1 MELQLGCLGTY
12 LGLVVGAV
20 ALYTLGLIVYRLFFH
35 PLAKYPG
42 PFLAKMTDGYQ
53 LYHAYKGDR
62 HLEFWRMHQ
71 RYGKVVRFGPNSV
84 SFNSSQALKDIYGF
98 RSNVRKAEFYDAF
111 VHPAAN
117 THNTRDKEVHA
128 RKRRVLSH
136 AFSDSA
142 MKEMQRYILS
152 NVRTFCEQIGL
163 DSGSGS
169 GTRLDDA
176 KGWTRPRNMSDW
188 CNYLAMDILGD
199 LSFGKAFHMLEKPD
213 NRFAL
218 ELVEAATT
226 RHLICGTMPI
236 VDKLRVDKILFP
248 KLAAGRARY
257 MAYSKGQLTERTK
270 LGEET
275 DRRDFFYYLLRARD
289 PETGLGFTTPEL
301 WGESNLLIIAGS
313 DTTSTAMAATLFYL
327 VRNPHALERLTHEIR
342 SKFSHVEEIVHGA
355 LLGSCTYLR
364 ACIDEAMRLSPSVGG
379 ILPREVLPGGMTI
392 HIDSDPDS
400 GSGSGSGSGSESHTL
415 PQGTVVGV
423 PHYTIHHNQ
432 TYYPHPYNYLPERWL
447 RDQLNPLTGTPTTDQ
462 AVQLAQSAF
471 CPFSVGPRGCIGKGL
486 AYLEM
491 TTTIA
496 RTIYLYDM
504 RKPILPDGA
513 VDPAE
518 GHPSLEWGRHR
529 ESEFQL
535 IDTFTSAKKGPLVE
549 FRRAEG

>member
-1 MELQLGCLGTY
+1 MSLHLGH
-12 LGLVVGAV
+12 LGLYLALLAAAI
-20 ALYTLGLIVYRLFFH
+20 ALYASGLIVYRVFFH

-42 PFLAKMTDGYQ
+42 PFLAKITDAFQ

-71 RYGKVVRFGPNSV
+71 KYGKVVRFGPNSL
-84 SFNSSQALKDIYGF
+84 SFNSSRALKDIYGF

-117 THNTRDKEVHA
+117 THNTRDKDVHA

-136 AFSDSA
+136 AFSESA
-142 MKEMQRYILS
+142 MKEMQRYILG

-163 DSGSGS
+163 DDGAS
-169 GTRLDDA
+169 DA

-236 VDKLRVDKILFP
+236 VDKLKIDKILFP

-257 MAYSKGQLTERTK
+257 MAYSKAQLTERTR
-270 LGEET
+270 LGEEA

-289 PETGLGFTTPEL
+289 PETGRGFTTPEL

-313 DTTSTAMAATLFYL
+313 DTTSTAMASTLFYL
-327 VRNPHALERLTHEIR
+327 VRNPLALKRVTHEIR
-342 SKFSHVEEIVHGA
+342 HKFGHVEEIVHGP
-355 LLGSCTYLR
+355 LLGSCIYLR
-364 ACIDEAMRLSPSVGG
+364 ACVDEAMRLSPSVGG
-379 ILPREVLPGGMTI
+379 ILPREVLAGGMTI
-392 HIDSDPDS
+392 DGD
-400 GSGSGSGSGSESHTL
+400 HTL
-415 PQGTVVGV
+415 PPGTVVGT
-423 PHYTIHHNQ
+423 PHYTIHHNEN
-432 TYYPHPYNYLPERWL
+432 YYPDPYSYVPERWL
-447 RDQLNPLTGTPTTDQ
+447 RGEVNPLNGRIVTDDD
-462 AVQLAQSAF
+462 VVLAQSAF

-486 AYLEM
+486 AYAEM
-491 TTTIA
+491 TTTLA
-496 RTIYLYDM
+496 RTIYLYDL
-504 RKPILPDGA
+504 RKAQTGGV

-518 GHPSLEWGRHR
+518 GHSSLEWGRHR

-549 FRRAEG
+549 FRRADNGSERTPS